1 MIGIPDAASD
11 GLNLLFNTTGGQSYL
26 TTEKQFDPTLINSLR
41 NLGLSAIAN
50 ILASIKLAKYLD
62 LGAADAVLTVATD
75 GAELYTTELEKSSTY
90 IQDNHLPISAAAEL
104 FGRYLLGT
112 ATDHVLELDQRSR
125 ERIFNLGYYTWVEQ
139 QNISIEAFDSRR
151 NPQFWNHLM
160 DLVPIW
166 DRLVD
171 QFNDATGTSHAN

>member
-1 MIGIPDAASD
+1 M
-11 GLNLLFNTTGGQSYL
+11 
-26 TTEKQFDPTLINSLR
+26 
-41 NLGLSAIAN
+41 
-50 ILASIKLAKYLD
+50 
-62 LGAADAVLTVATD
+62 
-75 GAELYTTELEKSSTY
+75 
-90 IQDNHLPISAAAEL
+90 
-104 FGRYLLGT
+104 
-112 ATDHVLELDQRSR
+112 LELDQRSR

-171 QFNDATGTSHAN
+171 QFNDATGTSRAD